1 MNINVPT
8 SFPAFWCNFFL
19 VSCRQIKRVAE
30 ISCSPWWDFNS
41 HLILCWILTTLLN
54 VSTLKRFCSSLGA
67 ELNHLPNASPRQHW
81 KWSVCNQPVI
91 YKVIPVNNQNMALT
105 LQMKM
110 RTLLQTKASFPAA
123 MHRKLSKHKMWEK
136 SRNSRLNPVKE
147 LTVWSL
153 WNIFFLSTVMKLTRQ
168 LLWLCR
174 FWLGRG
180 NVY

>member
-1 MNINVPT
+1 MQ
-8 SFPAFWCNFFL
+8 FFL

-123 MHRKLSKHKMWEK
+123 MHRSFQSTRCGK
-136 SRNSRLNPVKE
+136 SPGTPGSILWRSWLFEVFETYSFSAPWWSSRVNSFDFAG
-147 LTVWSL
+147 SD
-153 WNIFFLSTVMKLTRQ
+153 
-168 LLWLCR
+168 
-174 FWLGRG
+174 
-180 NVY
+180 